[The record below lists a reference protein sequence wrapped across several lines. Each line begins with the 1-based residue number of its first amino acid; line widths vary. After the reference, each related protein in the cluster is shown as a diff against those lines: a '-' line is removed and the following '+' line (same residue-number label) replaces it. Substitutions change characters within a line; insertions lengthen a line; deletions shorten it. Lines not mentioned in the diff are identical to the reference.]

1 MFYLSVNCLKTIDRV
16 LDIHFVCV
24 IILQHVMSK
33 VVWKLQTEHI
43 ILKWHK
49 IHIDLRYLFLLEKF
63 ILKEKFVTLNGSP
76 WDKENVNLFVI
87 RLFPAVS
94 LMNDLLDDINVWSHH
109 EDDGLMLGLHHILVR
124 QKHFLF
130 HF

>member
-1 MFYLSVNCLKTIDRV
+1 VFYLSVNCLKTIDRV

-49 IHIDLRYLFLLEKF
+49 VHIDLRYLFLLEKF
-63 ILKEKFVTLNGSP
+63 ILKEKFITLNGSP
-76 WDKENVNLFVI
+76 RDK
-87 RLFPAVS
+87 
-94 LMNDLLDDINVWSHH
+94 
-109 EDDGLMLGLHHILVR
+109 
-124 QKHFLF
+124 
-130 HF
+130 